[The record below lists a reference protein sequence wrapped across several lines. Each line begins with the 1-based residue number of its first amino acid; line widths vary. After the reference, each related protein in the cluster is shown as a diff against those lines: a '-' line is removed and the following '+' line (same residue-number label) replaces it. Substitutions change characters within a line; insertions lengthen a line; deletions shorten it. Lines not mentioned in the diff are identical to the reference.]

1 MALLRRREL
10 LLGYPDQPFEVLCS
24 NRIMRDTG
32 RGFERLG
39 QRLGSD
45 GEPNRSPLRNAE
57 LDEGRKGYDANERGN
72 HGFQDGARRRV
83 WQWIQSTMS
92 NSRSSLSHLA
102 EGTDRNPGLRPESIT
117 FRPWEY
123 SARLRKLQRGEWWI
137 WALSVLVLLALTA
150 GIVSLSLP
158 QVLQNRRT
166 AAGTGIFQ
174 TVLGLIFLV
183 LIFIS
188 YLTYEKVLINRL
200 RFELAEGQFQSALW
214 HDLALTDP
222 LTGLSNRRFAER
234 QLATE
239 ISRAH
244 RTRYPFTLV
253 IFDLNNFKQTNDR
266 FGHPAG
272 DRVLKSF
279 ANRLRSAVRQGD
291 VPIRLGGDEFLL
303 LLTECD
309 ISQVSTVLE
318 RLRGIEV
325 QVGGTRIPVNFSSG
339 STEYQR
345 GDTPEDLLRR
355 ADAALYREKEAR
367 KQSIASLP

>member
-1 MALLRRREL
+1 
-10 LLGYPDQPFEVLCS
+10 
-24 NRIMRDTG
+24 MRDTG

-45 GEPNRSPLRNAE
+45 GQPNRSPLRNAE
-57 LDEGRKGYDANERGN
+57 LDEGRKGYDTNERGN

-92 NSRSSLSHLA
+92 NSQSSLSHLA

-123 SARLRKLQRGEWWI
+123 SARLRKLQSGEWWI

-166 AAGTGIFQ
+166 ASGTGIFQ

-214 HDLALTDP
+214 HNLALTDP

-266 FGHPAG
+266 FGHPVG

-325 QVGGTRIPVNFSSG
+325 QAGGTRIPVNFSSG

-355 ADAALYREKEAR
+355 ADAALYREKERR
-367 KQSIASLP
+367 KQSITSLP